1 LYFLKGSTGVGK
13 SSLANVLLGRDRNYM
28 GDGFADGCFKVYGLN
43 INSNPVTKKTCED
56 HGHFL
61 GDERNP
67 IITVID
73 TPGEDWCILNVIVRF
88 NNLFHF
94 SGFGN
99 DLLTEEKT
107 IEDLVIFQY

>member
-1 LYFLKGSTGVGK
+1 
-13 SSLANVLLGRDRNYM
+13 M

-61 GDERNP
+61 GNERNP

-73 TPGEDWCILNVIVRF
+73 TPGF
-88 NNLFHF
+88 Y
-94 SGFGN
+94 
-99 DLLTEEKT
+99 DL
-107 IEDLVIFQY
+107 IEHNYVHQCD